1 MNSDAMVMA
10 EMRLSMSPAEMVIA
24 KVVSHRDLERQV
36 VMALEEFGLF
46 QFIDVRQQVGLS
58 EVKRSREEET
68 VFSVLD
74 RCSNLVSFLKLD
86 IRHRSP
92 LPTEIDDTSL
102 SGSLDYVAGVIKSV
116 EPETLELEK
125 SIASAG
131 LELER
136 QRGTKDVAASLKPLG
151 LDLGRIGT
159 TEYTFTTAG
168 VIPTAHVTQLQWS
181 LSEVTEGALA
191 FRSIPVRKGASVASI
206 SVPVDR
212 KPAVLRILS
221 ALGFEIFEVPEKT
234 SGRPDDIVQA
244 AEEKIADLERELDLL
259 ESKRKSIANEWGQRV
274 TAAWEILDIERRR
287 VEVKSFFAYT
297 EHSLKA
303 WGWVPEGTE
312 ERLES
317 LLRERVGTA
326 LDVKFD
332 RPDFA
337 EEESPTFLKNP
348 SFMKATQGV
357 VTAYG
362 VPSRHDLDPTKLMFL
377 SFPLIFGLVFADVG
391 QGFIILLIGLT
402 AWRSTRK
409 GQDWGSTMG
418 YLQTGAQ
425 GLMMMGAFAMLGGL
439 LFGSFFGSETVIKP
453 LWPLF
458 AHTLENGEANPFRSA
473 HMLKLSIEIGVIHIT
488 LGILLSLYNKLKH
501 RSYREAMVSLS
512 YVWMY
517 LGFVN
522 LVFGVSYNSVNSW
535 FSPAGAVHIWIPI
548 LGIGHGTGNNG
559 IYPLLPISPFIFT
572 MAAFIVPF
580 ILMAATS
587 MKGGMEGAVVFLENS
602 IGTISHTVSYA
613 RIFALNTVHVILSS
627 VFMALP
633 AIYVI
638 YFPQVSVL
646 GVDIIPAGVW
656 VGEGVN
662 RVLVPAH
669 MPLLGAFIGSII
681 VGILEGLLAFMHTL
695 RLHFV
700 EWFSK
705 FYHAGGVAFVP
716 YHLSRLHSVSSKVV
730 SATQSNLLS

>member
-1 MNSDAMVMA
+1 MA

-36 VMALEEFGLF
+36 VLALEEFGLF
-46 QFIDVRQQVGLS
+46 EFIDVRQQVGLS

-68 VFSVLD
+68 VFSILD

-86 IRHRSP
+86 VRHRSRS
-92 LPTEIDDTSL
+92 PTEIDDTSL
-102 SGSLDYVAGVIKSV
+102 SGSLDYVAEVIKSV

-125 SIASAG
+125 SIATIG

-136 QRGTKDVAASLKPLG
+136 QRSTRDVAASLEPLG

-168 VIPTAHVTQLQWS
+168 VVPTTHVTQLQWS

-191 FRSIPVRKGASVASI
+191 FRSIPVRKGVSVASI
-206 SVPVDR
+206 SVPADR

-221 ALGFEIFEVPEKT
+221 ALGFETFEVPEKT
-234 SGRPDDIVQA
+234 SGRPDDIVQT
-244 AEEKIADLERELDLL
+244 AEAKMADLERELDQL
-259 ESKRKSIANEWGQRV
+259 EEKRKSIANEWGRKII
-274 TAAWEILDIERRR
+274 AAWEILDIERRR
-287 VEVKSFFAYT
+287 VEIKSYFAYT

-303 WGWVPEGTE
+303 WGWIPEGTE

-317 LLRERVGTA
+317 LLRERVGAA

-337 EEESPTFLKNP
+337 EEESPTYLTNP

-362 VPSRHDLDPTKLMFL
+362 VPSRHDIDPTKLMFL

-391 QGFIILLIGLT
+391 QGFIILLIGLA

-409 GQDWGSTMG
+409 GQDWGSTLG

-425 GLMMMGAFAMLGGL
+425 GLMMMGLFAMLGGL
-439 LFGSFFGSETVIKP
+439 LFGSFFGSETVIEP

-458 AHTLENGEANPFRSA
+458 AHTLPTGQPNPFRSS

-501 RSYREAMVSLS
+501 HAYREAMVSLS
-512 YVWMY
+512 YIWMY

-535 FSPAGAVHIWIPI
+535 FSSTGAVYMWIPL

-559 IYPLLPISPFIFT
+559 IYPMLPISPFIFT
-572 MAAFIVPF
+572 MVAFIVPF
-580 ILMAATS
+580 ILMAVTS
-587 MKGGMEGAVVFLENS
+587 MKGGMEGAVIFLENS

-627 VFMALP
+627 VFMSLP
-633 AIYVI
+633 ALFTI
-638 YFPQVSVL
+638 YFPEVSIL
-646 GVDIIPAGVW
+646 GVSIIPAQVW
-656 VGEGVN
+656 AEGV
-662 RVLVPAH
+662 LTVPH

-716 YHLSRLHSVSSKVV
+716 YHLNRLHTVSSKVV
-730 SATQSNLLS
+730 SATQSQMVT

>member
-1 MNSDAMVMA
+1 
-10 EMRLSMSPAEMVIA
+10 MSPAEMVIA
-24 KVVSHRDLERQV
+24 KVVSHRDFERQV

-46 QFIDVRQQVGLS
+46 EFIDVRQQVGLS

-86 IRHRSP
+86 VRHHGR
-92 LPTEIDDTSL
+92 LPTVIDDTSL
-102 SGSLDYVAGVIKSV
+102 SGSLDYVGGVIKSV

-136 QRGTKDVAASLKPLG
+136 QRGTRDIAVSLKPLR
-151 LDLGRIGT
+151 LDLARIGT

-168 VIPTAHVTQLQWS
+168 VLPTAHVTQLQWS

-191 FRSIPVRKGASVASI
+191 FRSIAVRKGVSVASI

-221 ALGFEIFEVPEKT
+221 ALGFETFEVPEKT
-234 SGRPDDIVQA
+234 AGRPDEIVKA
-244 AEEKIADLERELDLL
+244 AEERMADLERELDQL

-274 TAAWEILDIERRR
+274 IAAWEILDIERRR

-303 WGWVPEGTE
+303 WGWIPEGTE

-326 LDVKFD
+326 IEVKFD

-337 EEESPTFLKNP
+337 EEESPTYLTNP

-362 VPSRHDLDPTKLMFL
+362 VPSKHDIDPTKLMFI

-391 QGFIILLIGLT
+391 QGFIILLIGLG

-409 GQDWGSTMG
+409 GQDWGSTLG

-425 GLMMMGAFAMLGGL
+425 GLMMMGVFAMLGGF
-439 LFGSFFGSETVIKP
+439 LFGSFFGSETVIEP

-458 AHTLENGEANPFRSA
+458 VHTLEDGKANPYRSA

-501 RSYREAMVSLS
+501 HAYREAMVSLS

-535 FSPAGAVHIWIPI
+535 FSSAGAVYMWIPF

-559 IYPLLPISPFIFT
+559 IYPMLPISPFVFT
-572 MAAFIVPF
+572 SAAFIVPF
-580 ILMAATS
+580 VLMAVTS
-587 MKGGMEGAVVFLENS
+587 MKGGMDGAVIFLENS

-627 VFMALP
+627 IFMSLP
-633 AIYVI
+633 AIFVI
-638 YFPQVSVL
+638 YFPQISIV
-646 GVDIIPAGVW
+646 GVNIVPAGFWTEVA
-656 VGEGVN
+656 GEP
-662 RVLVPAH
+662 VLISPQ

-681 VGILEGLLAFMHTL
+681 VGVLEGLLAFMHTL

-705 FYHAGGVAFVP
+705 FYHAGGVAFAP
-716 YHLSRLHSVSSKVV
+716 YHVSRLHTVSSKVV
-730 SATQSNLLS
+730 PATQTQLAT

>member
-1 MNSDAMVMA
+1 MA

-36 VMALEEFGLF
+36 VLALEEFGLF
-46 QFIDVRQQVGLS
+46 EFIDVRQQVGLS

-68 VFSVLD
+68 VFSILD

-86 IRHRSP
+86 VRHRSRS
-92 LPTEIDDTSL
+92 PTEIDDTSL
-102 SGSLDYVAGVIKSV
+102 SGSLDYVAEVIKSV

-125 SIASAG
+125 SIATVG

-136 QRGTKDVAASLKPLG
+136 QRSTRDVAASLEPLG

-168 VIPTAHVTQLQWS
+168 VVPTTHVTQLQWS

-191 FRSIPVRKGASVASI
+191 FRSIPVRKGVSVASI
-206 SVPVDR
+206 SVPADR

-221 ALGFEIFEVPEKT
+221 ALGFETFEVPEKT
-234 SGRPDDIVQA
+234 SGRPDDIVQT
-244 AEEKIADLERELDLL
+244 AEAKMADLERELDQL
-259 ESKRKSIANEWGQRV
+259 EEKRKSIANEWGQK
-274 TAAWEILDIERRR
+274 TIAAWEILDIERRR
-287 VEVKSFFAYT
+287 VEIKSYFAYT

-303 WGWVPEGTE
+303 WGWIPEGTE

-317 LLRERVGTA
+317 LLRERVGAA

-337 EEESPTFLKNP
+337 EEESPTYLTNP
-348 SFMKATQGV
+348 SFMKATEGV

-362 VPSRHDLDPTKLMFL
+362 VPSRHDIDPTKLMFL

-391 QGFIILLIGLT
+391 QGFIILLIGLA

-409 GQDWGSTMG
+409 GQDWGSTLG

-439 LFGSFFGSETVIKP
+439 LFGSFFGSETVIEP

-458 AHTLENGEANPFRSA
+458 AHTLPTGQPNPFRSS

-488 LGILLSLYNKLKH
+488 FGILLSLYNKLKH
-501 RSYREAMVSLS
+501 HAYREAMVSLS

-535 FSPAGAVHIWIPI
+535 FSSTGAVYMWIPL

-559 IYPLLPISPFIFT
+559 IYPMLPISPFIFT

-587 MKGGMEGAVVFLENS
+587 MKGGMEGTVIFLENS

-627 VFMALP
+627 VFMSLP
-633 AIYVI
+633 ALFTI
-638 YFPQVSVL
+638 YFPEVSIL
-646 GVDIIPAGVW
+646 GVDIIPAEVW
-656 VGEGVN
+656 VGGK
-662 RVLVPAH
+662 LAAPQ

-716 YHLSRLHSVSSKVV
+716 YHLNRLHTVSSKVV
-730 SATQSNLLS
+730 SATQSQMVT